1 MAIDQSLLDLL
12 VCPESREK
20 LVLADA
26 ALVTSVNAA
35 IKAGTVK
42 SRAGRLVEAPVDA
55 GLVRSDRRFL
65 YGIREDIP
73 NLLIDDA
80 IPLSGI
86 A

>member
-1 MAIDQSLLDLL
+1 MAIEPSLLDLL

-20 LVLADA
+20 LSLADE
-26 ALVTSVNAA
+26 ALVAAVNVA
-35 IKAGTVK
+35 IGTGQVK
-42 SRAGRLVEAPVDA
+42 SRAGRLVEGPVDA
-55 GLVRSDRRFL
+55 GLVRPDRKFL

-80 IPLSGI
+80 IPLAGI